1 LFAFRKSYESKI
13 LFAFLKAKRGTMKMP
28 FISMFSILGIAIG
41 VATIIT
47 VMSVMNGFQS
57 EIKNRMLGILPHAKI
72 MGLDRSLENRD
83 ILQALL
89 VVNKEVKSFSSFVSN
104 EALLLG
110 SKQVS
115 GIQFKGIDPKEFGSA
130 KKLEGLMDQGE
141 LSLISNGSF
150 NIILGKG
157 LADDLNLSLGDPVTV
172 MIPNSVISAIGAV
185 PRLKR
190 FTVVG
195 FFEAGIYEFDRN
207 LAFANL
213 VDAQTLLQ
221 MPGKISGIE
230 IDFFNPEQS
239 REMVRKI
246 AIKSGGGFTITDW
259 TTQNPNFFR
268 SLELTK
274 TIIFMVV
281 FLILAVAS
289 FNIVS
294 TLVMLIRQKKP
305 SIAIM
310 RGLGVDHLGIFKIF
324 LSIGLLLGFSG
335 SILGIVL
342 GILITGQLSWI
353 VHSLE
358 SVLGVTLYQAEI
370 YFLSELPTEIHWLEV
385 FWTGLLAVLLS
396 MFSSIIPSYRASRLN
411 PADVLR
417 LHR

>member
-1 LFAFRKSYESKI
+1 MS
-13 LFAFLKAKRGTMKMP
+13 
-28 FISMFSILGIAIG
+28 FISTFSVLGIAIG
-41 VATIIT
+41 VAAIVI

-57 EIKNRMLGILPHAKI
+57 EIKNRMLSILPHAKI
-72 MGLDRSLENRD
+72 MGLSNSLENRD
-83 ILQALL
+83 ALQALL
-89 VVNKEVKSFSSFVSN
+89 IAHKEVKSFSAFISS

-110 SKQVS
+110 SKEVS
-115 GIQFKGIDPKEFGSA
+115 GIQFKGIDPQESGSA
-130 KKLEGLMDQGE
+130 QKLERLMVQGQ
-141 LSLISNGSF
+141 LNSMSNGSF

-172 MIPNSVISAIGAV
+172 MIPNSLISTMGVI

-195 FFEAGIYEFDRN
+195 FFEAGVYEFDRN

-213 VDAQTLLQ
+213 LDAQTLLQ

-230 IDFFNPEQS
+230 IDFFDSKQS

-246 AIKSGGGFTITDW
+246 AIRSGGGFTVTDW
-259 TTQNPNFFR
+259 TVQNPNFFR

-274 TIIFMVV
+274 TIIFMVL

-294 TLVMLIRQKKP
+294 TLVMLIRQKKA
-305 SIAIM
+305 SIAVM
-310 RGLGVDHLGIFKIF
+310 RGLGAEHMGIFKIF
-324 LSIGLLLGFSG
+324 LSIGLLLGLLG
-335 SILGIVL
+335 SILGIGF
-342 GILITGQLSWI
+342 GILITGQLSGI
-353 VHSLE
+353 VDSLE
-358 SVLGVTLYQAEI
+358 SILGVTLYQEEI

-385 FWTGLLAVLLS
+385 LWIGLLAVLLS
-396 MFSSIIPSYRASRLN
+396 MVSSIIPSYRASRLN

>member
-1 LFAFRKSYESKI
+1 M
-13 LFAFLKAKRGTMKMP
+13 TMS
-28 FISMFSILGIAIG
+28 FISTLSVLGIAIG
-41 VATIIT
+41 VAAIVT

-57 EIKNRMLGILPHAKI
+57 EIKNRMLEILPHAKI
-72 MGLDRSLENRD
+72 MGLGNSLENRD
-83 ILQALL
+83 ALQALL
-89 VVNKEVKSFSSFVSN
+89 IANKEVKSFSAFVSS

-110 SKQVS
+110 SKKVS
-115 GIQFKGIDPKEFGSA
+115 GIQFKGIDPQESGSA
-130 KKLEGLMDQGE
+130 QKLGGLMVQGQ
-141 LSLISNGSF
+141 LSSMSNGSF

-157 LADDLNLSLGDPVTV
+157 LADDLNLSLGDSVTV
-172 MIPNSVISAIGAV
+172 MVPNSLISTMGII

-195 FFEAGIYEFDRN
+195 FFEAGVYEFDRN

-213 VDAQTLLQ
+213 LDAQTLLQ
-221 MPGKISGIE
+221 MPGKISGME
-230 IDFFNPEQS
+230 IDFFDPKQS

-246 AIKSGGGFTITDW
+246 AIRSGGGFTVTDW
-259 TTQNPNFFR
+259 TVQNPNFFR

-274 TIIFMVV
+274 TIIFMVL

-294 TLVMLIRQKKP
+294 TLVMLIKQKKA
-305 SIAIM
+305 SIAVM
-310 RGLGVDHLGIFKIF
+310 RGLGVDHMGIFKIF
-324 LSIGLLLGFSG
+324 LSIGLLLGLVG
-335 SILGIVL
+335 SILGIGF
-342 GILITGQLSWI
+342 GILITGQLSGI

-358 SVLGVTLYQAEI
+358 SIFGVTLYQAEI

-385 FWTGLLAVLLS
+385 FWIGLLAVLLS
-396 MFSSIIPSYRASRLN
+396 MVSSIIPSYRASRLN

>member
-1 LFAFRKSYESKI
+1 M
-13 LFAFLKAKRGTMKMP
+13 TMS
-28 FISMFSILGIAIG
+28 FISTLSVLGIAIG
-41 VATIIT
+41 VAAIVT

-57 EIKNRMLGILPHAKI
+57 EIKNRMLEILPHAKI
-72 MGLDRSLENRD
+72 MGLGNSLENRD
-83 ILQALL
+83 ALQALL
-89 VVNKEVKSFSSFVSN
+89 IANKEVKSFSAFVSS

-110 SKQVS
+110 SKKVS
-115 GIQFKGIDPKEFGSA
+115 GIQLKGIDPQESGSA
-130 KKLEGLMDQGE
+130 QKLGGLMVQGQ
-141 LSLISNGSF
+141 LSSMSNGSF

-157 LADDLNLSLGDPVTV
+157 LADDLNLSLGDSVTV
-172 MIPNSVISAIGAV
+172 MIPSSLISTMGII

-195 FFEAGIYEFDRN
+195 FFEAGVYEFDRN

-213 VDAQTLLQ
+213 LDAQTLLK
-221 MPGKISGIE
+221 MPGKISGME
-230 IDFFNPEQS
+230 IDFFDPKQS

-246 AIKSGGGFTITDW
+246 AIRSGGGFTVTDW
-259 TTQNPNFFR
+259 TVQNPNFFR

-274 TIIFMVV
+274 TIIFMVL

-294 TLVMLIRQKKP
+294 TLVMLIKQKKA
-305 SIAIM
+305 SIAVM
-310 RGLGVDHLGIFKIF
+310 RGLGVDHMGIFKIF
-324 LSIGLLLGFSG
+324 LSIGLLLGLVG
-335 SILGIVL
+335 SILGIGF
-342 GILITGQLSWI
+342 GILITGQLSGI

-358 SVLGVTLYQAEI
+358 SIFGVTLYQAEI

-385 FWTGLLAVLLS
+385 FWIGLLAVLLS
-396 MFSSIIPSYRASRLN
+396 MVSSIIPSYRASRLN

>member
-1 LFAFRKSYESKI
+1 MS
-13 LFAFLKAKRGTMKMP
+13 
-28 FISMFSILGIAIG
+28 FISTFSVLGIAIG
-41 VATIIT
+41 VAAIVT

-72 MGLDRSLENRD
+72 MGLGNSLENRD
-83 ILQALL
+83 ALQALL
-89 VVNKEVKSFSSFVSN
+89 IANKEVKSFSAFVSS

-110 SKQVS
+110 SKEVS
-115 GIQFKGIDPKEFGSA
+115 GIQFKGIDPQESGSA
-130 KKLEGLMDQGE
+130 QKLEGLMVQGQ
-141 LSLISNGSF
+141 LSSMSSGSF

-172 MIPNSVISAIGAV
+172 MIPNSLISTMGVI

-195 FFEAGIYEFDRN
+195 FFEAGVFEFDRN

-213 VDAQTLLQ
+213 LDAQTLLQ
-221 MPGKISGIE
+221 MPGKISGME
-230 IDFFNPEQS
+230 IDFFDPKQS

-246 AIKSGGGFTITDW
+246 AIRSGGGFTVTDW
-259 TTQNPNFFR
+259 TMQNPNFFR

-274 TIIFMVV
+274 TIIFMVL

-294 TLVMLIRQKKP
+294 TLVMLIRQKKA
-305 SIAIM
+305 SIAVM
-310 RGLGVDHLGIFKIF
+310 RGLGVEHMGIFKIF
-324 LSIGLLLGFSG
+324 LSIGLLLGLVG
-335 SILGIVL
+335 SILGVGF
-342 GILITGQLSWI
+342 GILITGQLSGI

-358 SVLGVTLYQAEI
+358 SILGVSLYQAEI

-385 FWTGLLAVLLS
+385 FWIGLSAVLLS
-396 MFSSIIPSYRASRLN
+396 MVSSIIPSYRASRLN